1 MAFALTNFQAYGYD
15 VSEPV
20 QKRVIQVFECTITA
34 TAADVALDLGDVA
47 GTAWTAIAG
56 TTVGAAAKVAFT
68 DILQRVQRLA
78 VASSAEIDNVYLPAY
93 GDPTPAS
100 GYVGR
105 VNNTAKT
112 APSYVFAAGEG
123 ALVYNFVFEW
133 TLKPELRAVRADGTI

>member
-1 MAFALTNFQAYGYD
+1 MAFALTKFQAYGQD

-20 QKRVIQVFECTITA
+20 QKRTLQLFECTITA

-47 GTAWTAIAG
+47 GTAWSAIDNTA
-56 TTVGAAAKVAFT
+56 VGLAAKVAFT
-68 DILQRVQRLA
+68 DILQRVQCLMLA
-78 VASSAEIDNVYLPAY
+78 SCSEIDNVYLPAW
-93 GDPTPAS
+93 GDATPAS

-112 APSYVFAAGEG
+112 APSWVFAAGEG
-123 ALVYNFVFEW
+123 ALSYNIVFEW